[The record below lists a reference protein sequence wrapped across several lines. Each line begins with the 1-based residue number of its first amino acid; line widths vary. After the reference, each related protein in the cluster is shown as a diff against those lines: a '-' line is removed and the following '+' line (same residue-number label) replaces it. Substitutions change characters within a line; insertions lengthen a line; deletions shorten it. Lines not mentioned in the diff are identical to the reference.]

1 MAQAVA
7 ETSRLERRERIGA
20 GLEKRR
26 NRGRITG
33 VYCGV
38 ELMF

>member
-26 NRGRITG
+26 NRAAYNRGLLRDK
-33 VYCGV
+33 
-38 ELMF
+38 LMF